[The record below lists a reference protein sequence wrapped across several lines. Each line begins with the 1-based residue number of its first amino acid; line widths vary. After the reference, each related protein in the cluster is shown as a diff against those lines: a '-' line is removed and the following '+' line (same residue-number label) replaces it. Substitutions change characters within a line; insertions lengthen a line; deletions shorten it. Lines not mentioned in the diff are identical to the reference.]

1 MRNSSILFNLEEIEE
16 IIIGVGGCDAS
27 CDYDRGYDD
36 ACRAMIEVF
45 EEKCFGVLNGPMKMR
60 GRKWLSHGNHIIAR
74 NHLIHKIRIEGGK
87 LCQKS
92 I

>member
-1 MRNSSILFNLEEIEE
+1 MCNASIMFKLEEIEE

-45 EEKCFGVLNGPMKMR
+45 EEKAEEKAN
-60 GRKWLSHGNHIIAR
+60 
-74 NHLIHKIRIEGGK
+74 E
-87 LCQKS
+87 
-92 I
+92 

>member
-16 IIIGVGGCDAS
+16 IIIGVGVCDAS

-45 EEKCFGVLNGPMKMR
+45 EEKAKEKAN
-60 GRKWLSHGNHIIAR
+60 
-74 NHLIHKIRIEGGK
+74 E
-87 LCQKS
+87 
-92 I
+92 